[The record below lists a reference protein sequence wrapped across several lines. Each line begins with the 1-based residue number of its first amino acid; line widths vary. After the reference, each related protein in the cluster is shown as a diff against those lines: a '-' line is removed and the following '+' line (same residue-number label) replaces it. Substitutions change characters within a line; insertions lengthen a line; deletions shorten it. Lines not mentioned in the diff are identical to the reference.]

1 MRILLDHNL
10 DWRLW
15 ELLQPH
21 EVITTK
27 RMRWDRYENGE
38 LLEVAQTEFDVLLTT
53 DTNLY
58 HQQKVADYDL
68 AVVVLRSYQNSL
80 EALSPL
86 MEPVMDLRL
95 RSPLTLTMPRPH
107 IPAKLRRLVI
117 NRAGGQCELG
127 AGPYSSLTLS

>member
-21 EVITTK
+21 EVVTTK
-27 RMRWDRYENGE
+27 RMGWDRYGNGE
-38 LLEVAQTEFDVLLTT
+38 LLDVAQAEFDVLLTT

-68 AVVVLRSYQNSL
+68 AVIVLRAYQNSM
-80 EALSPL
+80 EALAPL
-86 MEPVMDLRL
+86 MGQVMDLLERTQPGEIYYVYVDERL
-95 RSPLTLTMPRPH
+95 RQTDM
-107 IPAKLRRLVI
+107 RRG
-117 NRAGGQCELG
+117 R
-127 AGPYSSLTLS
+127 GPYAKNQQPSA

>member
-21 EVITTK
+21 EVITTR

-38 LLEVAQTEFDVLLTT
+38 LLDVAQFEVDVLLTT

-68 AVVVLRSYQNSL
+68 AVIVLRAYQNSL
-80 EALSPL
+80 EALTPL
-86 MEPVMDLRL
+86 MAPVMELLERINPGETHYVYVDEALRQSDLR
-95 RSPLTLTMPRPH
+95 RG
-107 IPAKLRRLVI
+107 K
-117 NRAGGQCELG
+117 
-127 AGPYSSLTLS
+127 GPYAKN

>member
-21 EVITTK
+21 EVITTR

-38 LLEVAQTEFDVLLTT
+38 LLEVAQDEFDVLLTT

-68 AVVVLRSYQNSL
+68 AVVVLRAYQNSL
-80 EALSPL
+80 EALTPL
-86 MEPVMDLRL
+86 MEPVMDLLERVNPGETHYVYVDEAL
-95 RSPLTLTMPRPH
+95 RQSD
-107 IPAKLRRLVI
+107 LRR
-117 NRAGGQCELG
+117 GK
-127 AGPYSSLTLS
+127 GPYTKNQ